1 MDFSQF
7 EEQFIDDEITLN
19 EEEVNAASCVKIQFY
34 IVHQGCLKELFT
46 HMKPTKC
53 PVYHSKSIRMD
64 VEVVGNCVM
73 LKWVSSYLKTKV
85 NHEYLCNFYLS
96 NKLWV
101 SFVKY

>member
-46 HMKPTKC
+46 HIKPTKC

-64 VEVVGNCVM
+64 VEVVGNCVKM
-73 LKWVSSYLKTKV
+73 GKQLPQNES
-85 NHEYLCNFYLS
+85 
-96 NKLWV
+96 
-101 SFVKY
+101 